1 MARRRYVARTET
13 EEEDVN
19 MTPLLDIVFIM
30 LIFFIVTST
39 FIKEPGVEIQRPGT
53 VTQEE
58 QNPGILVGISGQD
71 EVYIDGKI
79 VDLDEVTFR
88 VKELRRETPKG
99 NVVLQAD
106 VDAKSQTMVDV
117 LNRIK
122 DAGIDNVAVSTE
134 PS

>member
-1 MARRRYVARTET
+1 
-13 EEEDVN
+13 

-39 FIKEPGVEIQRPGT
+39 FIKEPGVEVTRPGT
-53 VTQEE
+53 VTEE
-58 QNPGILVGISGQD
+58 GQKPGILVGISSAD
-71 EVYIDGKI
+71 EIYIDGKI
-79 VDLDEVTFR
+79 VDLDEVTFQ

-106 VDAKSQTMVDV
+106 VGAKSGTMIDV

-122 DAGIDNVAVSTE
+122 DAGIDDVAISTE
-134 PS
+134 AA